1 MHYSR
6 EKNKKQNKNKMMRF
20 SITVLILLE
29 PNRVGGESVD
39 EELSSRF
46 KGGIYE
52 SDLRKNIQVVE
63 LFPE

>member
-1 MHYSR
+1 
-6 EKNKKQNKNKMMRF
+6 MRF

-39 EELSSRF
+39 EELSGRF
-46 KGGIYE
+46 KGGICE